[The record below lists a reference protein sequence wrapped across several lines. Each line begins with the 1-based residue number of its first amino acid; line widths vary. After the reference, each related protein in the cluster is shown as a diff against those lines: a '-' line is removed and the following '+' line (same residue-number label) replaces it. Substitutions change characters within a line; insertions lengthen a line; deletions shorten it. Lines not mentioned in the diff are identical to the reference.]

1 MKLVS
6 LFLLLFS
13 ATVQS
18 QTIWSVDE
26 CMHYAV
32 KQNLKLKNSH
42 LHSRIAR
49 EDHIGAIG
57 DFLPSVTTS
66 GDLGKRFGRS
76 IDPKTNAYTSSSFV
90 ESNLGLNVSFPLFE
104 GFTRINRARFTK
116 LNQRISVL
124 DTKTKENDT
133 AYEVL
138 DAFYNVCFEEK
149 MWLLA
154 TEQRKLSEH
163 YLVQMEEFV
172 TLGMRSPSDLQEVK
186 ARLETDK
193 YQETV
198 RGNSCRTYLL
208 YLKELLNMKGSDT
221 LQVRF
226 DANDSVLPIT
236 EMLSPDSVYQ
246 SSEELLPQ
254 FQAMALRQKAAH
266 RAVAIA
272 AGRFSPSI
280 RAEFGL
286 RSGYYDTEQDTNGH
300 IIPLSEQLSNNQ
312 NKYIGLSV
320 SFPLFSGL
328 SRFTE
333 VRKERFRMKQVNN
346 DAAQQK
352 LTIYADIEDACQ
364 SLQAAILEHRQA
376 VEQLEAEQLTLK
388 ENEEKWKE
396 GLISVFELME
406 KRNRY
411 ISAKAE
417 LSRTRLQYEIK
428 YRTIRFYRTGSFLY
442 HE

>member
-13 ATVQS
+13 VTAQS
-18 QTIWSVDE
+18 QIGWSVDD
-26 CMHYAV
+26 CMRYAV

-42 LHSRIAR
+42 LDNRIAR
-49 EDHIGAIG
+49 ENYIGVIG

-66 GDLGKRFGRS
+66 GDLGKRIGRS
-76 IDPKTNAYTSSSFV
+76 IDPKTNTYTFSSFI
-90 ESNLGLNVSFPLFE
+90 ESNLGLNISLPLFE

-116 LNQRISVL
+116 LNQRISML

-138 DAFYNVCFEEK
+138 DAFYKVCFEEK
-149 MWLLA
+149 MWFLA
-154 TEQRKLSEH
+154 IEQRKLSDR

-198 RGNSCRTYLL
+198 HCNNYRMYLL

-226 DANDSVLPIT
+226 DTNDSILPVT
-236 EMLSPDSVYQ
+236 EILSADSVFQ
-246 SSEELLPQ
+246 ASADVLPQ
-254 FQAMALRQKAAH
+254 FQAMILRQKAAH

-286 RSGYYDTEQDTNGH
+286 RSGYYDTEQDINGH
-300 IIPLSEQLSNNQ
+300 IIPFSDQLRNNQ
-312 NKYIGLSV
+312 NQYIGLSV
-320 SFPLFSGL
+320 SFPLFNGL

-333 VRKERFRMKQVNN
+333 VRKERLRMKQVNN

-352 LTIYADIEDACQ
+352 LTIYAEIEDACQ
-364 SLQAAILEHRQA
+364 SLQAATLEHRQA
-376 VEQLEAEQLTLK
+376 VEQLKAEQLTLK
-388 ENEEKWKE
+388 ENEEKWEE

-417 LSRTRLQYEIK
+417 LSRARLQYEIK
-428 YRTIRFYRTGSFLY
+428 YRTIGFYRTGSFLY
-442 HE
+442 NK